1 MKIFLAGASGAIG
14 RPLVNLLRRTGHDVA
29 GTTRSEES
37 ATALRA
43 LGCEAVVVDVFDK
56 AALER
61 AVTTAKPDV
70 VMHQLTALAAGSNP
84 ESLQQNARLRREGT
98 PNLVEAAVKAGAGRI
113 IAQSIAWAYAPKTPP
128 YREDDP
134 LDLDATGAR
143 AVSVVQGVV
152 PLENAVLSN
161 KDIEGVV
168 LRYGQLYG
176 PGTWAETPM
185 GTSPVHVEAAAYAAL
200 LAIDHGRPGIYNIT
214 DPGSEAVSDKAV
226 AELGWS
232 YDFRVKT

>member
-14 RPLVNLLRRTGHDVA
+14 RPLVKMLRDEGHDVV
-29 GTTRSEES
+29 GTTRSQES

-56 AALER
+56 EALTR
-61 AVTTAKPDV
+61 AVTAAKPDI
-70 VMHQLTALAAGSNP
+70 VMHQLTALAGGSNP

-98 PNLVEAAVKAGAGRI
+98 PNLVEAAVKAGARRI
-113 IAQSIAWAYAPKTPP
+113 IAQSIAWAYAPKEPP
-128 YREDDP
+128 YYEDDP
-134 LDLDATGAR
+134 LDLNATGAR

-152 PLENAVLSN
+152 PLENAVLGN
-161 KDIEGVV
+161 TNIEGVV

-176 PGTWAETPM
+176 PGTWAEAPT

-200 LAIDHGRPGIYNIT
+200 LALDRGAPGIYNIT

-232 YDFRVKT
+232 SAFRVEA

>member
-14 RPLVNLLRRTGHDVA
+14 RPLVKMLRGAGHEVV
-29 GTTRSEES
+29 GTTRSQES
-37 ATALRA
+37 AKALRA
-43 LGCEAVVVDVFDK
+43 LDCEAVVVDVFDK
-56 AALER
+56 AALVQT
-61 AVTTAKPDV
+61 VTVAKPDV

-98 PNLVEAAVKAGAGRI
+98 PNLVEAAIKAGVRRF

-134 LDLDATGAR
+134 LDLGATGAR

-152 PLENAVLSN
+152 PLENAVLHN
-161 KDIEGVV
+161 DDIEGVV

-176 PGTWAETPM
+176 PGTWAERPT
-185 GTSPVHVEAAAYAAL
+185 GSSPVHVEAAAFAAL
-200 LAIDHGRPGIYNIT
+200 LAVDHGERGIYNIT

-232 YDFRVKT
+232 STFRLKV